1 MIRYLIFLINLSRL
15 FSQVEVVILSEKVG
29 SEIDIHENR
38 FYRIFP
44 DVENF
49 LNAQISR
56 LKLQPEGYFPYN
68 KKKYKIKIT
77 IKSLSGKKNTI
88 KRIISQKEFN
98 EMRNHINKQ
107 EVFTEKRKIEMYEGM
122 DYLRSEK
129 IVSSIPKP
137 QFVKLKHSNKR
148 GVLKG
153 TLIMFENNFLH
164 IQTPTMIEKISLSD
178 LDFLSYRDTI
188 KIYPRLRLYTYGF
201 NSFVGLLS
209 ARRFNDQRELLYN
222 ENNIPRK
229 DIFAYTQIMGIAIG
243 LIFSSE
249 VFDAM
254 STLLTPTKSI
264 ILSKSAYEEKNYK

>member
-1 MIRYLIFLINLSRL
+1 MIRYLIFFITIARL
-15 FSQVEVVILSEKVG
+15 FSQVEVVTLSEKVG

-38 FYRIFP
+38 FYRIFS
-44 DVENF
+44 DVEDF
-49 LNAQISR
+49 LNAQI
-56 LKLQPEGYFPYN
+56 LKLKVPSKGYLSYDE
-68 KKKYKIKIT
+68 KRYIIKIT
-77 IKSLSGKKNTI
+77 IKSPNGKKNTI
-88 KRIISQKEFN
+88 KKIISQKEFN
-98 EMRNHINKQ
+98 EMRNNVDEQ

-137 QFVKLKHSNKR
+137 QFVKLKHSDKR

-153 TLIMFENNFLH
+153 TLTKFENNFLH
-164 IQTPTMIEKISLSD
+164 IQTPTTIEKISLSD

-188 KIYPRLRLYTYGF
+188 KNYPRLRLYTYGIT
-201 NSFVGLLS
+201 SFLGLLS
-209 ARRFNDQRELLYN
+209 ARRFNDQREILYN

-229 DIFAYTQIMGIAIG
+229 DIFAYTQIMGAVIG

-254 STLLTPTKSI
+254 ITLLTPTKSI
-264 ILSKSAYEEKNYK
+264 ILSKSAYEQKNYK

>member
-1 MIRYLIFLINLSRL
+1 MIRYLIFFLNLTRL

-49 LNAQISR
+49 LNAQITK
-56 LKLQPEGYFPYN
+56 LKLPPEGYFSSN

-77 IKSLSGKKNTI
+77 IKSPSGKKNTI
-88 KRIISQKEFN
+88 KKIISQKEFN
-98 EMRNHINKQ
+98 EMRNRIDEQ

-148 GVLKG
+148 GLLKG

-164 IQTPTMIEKISLSD
+164 IQTPTTIEKISLSD

-188 KIYPRLRLYTYGF
+188 KIYPKLRFYTYGIT
-201 NSFVGLLS
+201 SFVGLLS

-222 ENNIPRK
+222 KNNIPRK
-229 DIFAYTQIMGIAIG
+229 DIFAYTQIMGIVIG

>member
-1 MIRYLIFLINLSRL
+1 
-15 FSQVEVVILSEKVG
+15 VVILSEKVG

-229 DIFAYTQIMGIAIG
+229 DIFAYTQIMGIVIG

>member
-1 MIRYLIFLINLSRL
+1 MRYLIFFITLTRI

-44 DVENF
+44 DVENY
-49 LNAQISR
+49 LNAQISK
-56 LKLQPEGYFPYN
+56 LKLPPEGYLSSN
-68 KKKYKIKIT
+68 EKKYKIKIT
-77 IKSLSGKKNTI
+77 IKSPNGKKNTI

-98 EMRNHINKQ
+98 EMRNRINEQ
-107 EVFTEKRKIEMYEGM
+107 EAFTEKRKIEMYEGM

-153 TLIMFENNFLH
+153 TLTIFENNFLH
-164 IQTPTMIEKISLSD
+164 IQTPTTIEKISLSD

-188 KIYPRLRLYTYGF
+188 KIYPKLKFYTYGIT
-201 NSFVGLLS
+201 SFVGLLS

-222 ENNIPRK
+222 KNNIPRK
-229 DIFAYTQIMGIAIG
+229 DIFAYTQIMGIVIG

-264 ILSKSAYEEKNYK
+264 ILSKSAYEEKKYK

>member
-1 MIRYLIFLINLSRL
+1 MIRYLIFLLTLTRLSG
-15 FSQVEVVILSEKVG
+15 QVEVVILNEKVG

-44 DVENF
+44 DVDNF
-49 LNAQISR
+49 LNAQISK
-56 LKLQPEGYFPYN
+56 LKIPSEGYLSYDE
-68 KKKYKIKIT
+68 KRYKIKIT
-77 IKSLSGKKNTI
+77 IKSPSGKKSTI

-98 EMRNHINKQ
+98 EMSYHVNEQ
-107 EVFTEKRKIEMYEGM
+107 EIFTEKRKIEMYEGM

-137 QFVKLKHSNKR
+137 QFVKLKHGNKR

-153 TLIMFENNFLH
+153 TLTMFENNILH
-164 IQTPTMIEKISLSD
+164 IQTPTTIEKISLSD

-188 KIYPRLRLYTYGF
+188 KIYPRLRFYTYGIT
-201 NSFVGLLS
+201 SFVGLLS

-222 ENNIPRK
+222 KNNIPRK
-229 DIFAYTQIMGIAIG
+229 DIFAYTQIMGIVIG